1 MASLDADRAEIA
13 AAIHRHKSNGP
24 TTPPPTWLDRDEIL
38 DLRIRAFFDELRAW
52 APPSESENP
61 LG

>member
-1 MASLDADRAEIA
+1 MTRGTEDPMREIFHQLLA
-13 AAIHRHKSNGP
+13 GKNFSS
-24 TTPPPTWLDRDEIL
+24 